1 MKVWLRSKMISNCQY
16 LYDAWS
22 SLQSVSRLYPTPP
35 LPVLPCEP
43 SPCWASIIFQRR
55 HQPTP
60 VEPSHSSPSSECLF
74 YIITFIAITLVIF
87 ITIITIII
95 ITNTAIIT
103 IIITNQ
109 QSNGHLL
116 HQNACLVLHPSWL
129 SSTMNNT
136 FITVH
141 SCQTKNTHIDRQTGK
156 YIYRKENIN
165 RNGQAHRL
173 TKLIRYEFSSQTISS
188 AGWFGEIW

>member
-1 MKVWLRSKMISNCQY
+1 MPDLHYS
-16 LYDAWS
+16 
-22 SLQSVSRLYPTPP
+22 QSVDSAP
-35 LPVLPCEP
+35 LHPSVLPCEP

-95 ITNTAIIT
+95 ITNTSI
-103 IIITNQ
+103 IIITKL
-109 QSNGHLL
+109 QSNSHLL
-116 HQNACLVLHPSWL
+116 HQNPCLVPHPSWL

-141 SCQTKNTHIDRQTGK
+141 SSCQTKNTHIDRQTGK
-156 YIYRKENIN
+156 HIYRKENIN
-165 RNGQAHRL
+165 RNRQAHRL
-173 TKLIRYEFSSQTISS
+173 TKLIRHEFSSQTISS